1 MQQPRET
8 LVCPVCKSGITQEK
22 LTPIFT
28 KDNTEDP
35 RTKKSEEPAAQPA
48 ENNAGDIPN
57 RPSGQ
62 RSEPEPNANFRRES
76 PFTSTFGSLF
86 GGGSNQN
93 GGISLGLGFFPFV
106 TLNFSWDDIRGFNI
120 NRPGEANGNQGPET
134 TQQSLFRMLMIAV
147 FCLVVF
153 MTLFGSDA
161 FFIFQNLFLNL
172 LPLLFFGLN
181 FVNTPFW
188 RGARGPTGQ
197 NQNAQAAN

>member
-1 MQQPRET
+1 MFECNICLDTAKEPVVTQCGHLYCWKCIYKWMQQPRET

-76 PFTSTFGSLF
+76 PFSSTFGSLF

-93 GGISLGLGFFPFV
+93 GGISLGLGFFPFLS
-106 TLNFSWDDIRGFNI
+106 LNFSWDDIRGFNI
-120 NRPGEANGNQGPET
+120 NGPG
-134 TQQSLFRMLMIAV
+134 
-147 FCLVVF
+147 
-153 MTLFGSDA
+153 
-161 FFIFQNLFLNL
+161 
-172 LPLLFFGLN
+172 
-181 FVNTPFW
+181 
-188 RGARGPTGQ
+188 
-197 NQNAQAAN
+197 